1 MCVVLWCAVCEQ
13 SWFFHILAV
22 PGMVVSE
29 GLVIVV
35 RVWWYLVVDLI
46 CISPLF
52 FKATKIDKH
61 QRE

>member
-1 MCVVLWCAVCEQ
+1 
-13 SWFFHILAV
+13 
-22 PGMVVSE
+22 MVVSE

-46 CISPLF
+46 CISPF
-52 FKATKIDKH
+52 FKKATKIDKH